1 MIQNLLLRFLMIR
14 LWVFDVLCR
23 VLFLENAK
31 DSVLKK
37 AENMLT
43 GMKEHVDFLMEKI
56 DEKNKII
63 KGHEDTIKRL
73 DRSTSLDVRSS
84 LELLPFD
91 KMGEIIWIKVADDRM
106 LRHDVFNQI
115 RDWMRGH
122 GKEHSI
128 LLVTGNN
135 MTLETLSE
143 IDLVDARLRR
153 MTQEEREQSAGY

>member
-56 DEKNKII
+56 D
-63 KGHEDTIKRL
+63 
-73 DRSTSLDVRSS
+73 
-84 LELLPFD
+84 
-91 KMGEIIWIKVADDRM
+91 
-106 LRHDVFNQI
+106 
-115 RDWMRGH
+115 
-122 GKEHSI
+122 
-128 LLVTGNN
+128 
-135 MTLETLSE
+135 
-143 IDLVDARLRR
+143 
-153 MTQEEREQSAGY
+153 